1 MMNWSNKFKHGA
13 AIQVLLLILCG
24 MAGGVLAGD
33 SSRSGQAAVEK
44 HQPVRSS
51 PREMAWI
58 GPSPDGLHFIEK
70 QSDRRFIVWGVN
82 YDHDGEGRLLED
94 YWQQWDVVEEDF
106 REIKSLGANVVRIH
120 LQLGQFMRTAEEP
133 NSVSLDSLQR
143 LVRLAED
150 TGLYLDITGLACY
163 HKARTPAWYDTLN
176 ESRRWEVQA
185 RFWQAVASVCAKSPA
200 IFCYDLMNE
209 PVLPGADKIET
220 DWLLG
225 EFGGSHFVQRISLD
239 LAGRSREEVARAWID
254 TLTAA
259 IRSQDTR
266 HMITV
271 GVIPWAMVFPKAK
284 PIFYAEQVGGN
295 LDFVSVHVYPEKG
308 QVDKAIEALKV
319 YNIGKP
325 LVVEEMFPLKCSI
338 EEMDAFVNA
347 SRDFTDGWISFYWGK
362 TIEQYQKEQTMAA
375 AILSAWLT
383 HFKTKS
389 ATMVTTQP

>member
-1 MMNWSNKFKHGA
+1 MNWFNKSKRRA
-13 AIQVLLLILCG
+13 AVQTIVVLFCAI
-24 MAGGVLAGD
+24 AGCTCISD
-33 SSRSGQAAVEK
+33 SSHPGQKAV
-44 HQPVRSS
+44 QSLNCTLD
-51 PREMAWI
+51 WI
-58 GPSPDGLHFIEK
+58 GPSADGSHFIEM
-70 QSDRRFIVWGVN
+70 QSGRRFIVWGVN

-106 REIKSLGANVVRIH
+106 REIKLLGANVVRIH
-120 LQLGQFMRTAEEP
+120 LQLGQFMRTVEEP
-133 NSVSLDSLQR
+133 NSVSLDYLRS
-143 LVRLAED
+143 LVRLAEE

-163 HKARTPAWYDTLN
+163 HKARTPAWYDTLK
-176 ESRRWEVQA
+176 ESQRWEVQA

-239 LAGRSREEVARAWID
+239 LAGRSREDVARAWID

-308 QVDKAIEALKV
+308 QIDKAIEALKV

-325 LVVEEMFPLKCSI
+325 LVVEEMFPLKCGI
-338 EEMDAFVNA
+338 EEMDDFVNA
-347 SRDFTDGWISFYWGK
+347 SRDFTDGWMSFYWGR
-362 TIEQYQKEQTMAA
+362 TIDQYQKEQGMTA
-375 AILSAWLT
+375 AIVSAWLT
-383 HFKTKS
+383 YFKTKS
-389 ATMVTTQP
+389 AEMVTTQP